1 MRKLSALKRFSLLLE
16 ALERV
21 GGQIMEKS
29 QVWNFLGGNLLSIGQ
44 VTVIDLLTFCLI
56 MNLSPAI

>member
-1 MRKLSALKRFSLLLE
+1 MRKLSALKRFLLLLE

-21 GGQIMEKS
+21 GGQIMGKS

-44 VTVIDLLTFCLI
+44 VTVIDLLTFCFI